1 MTYEELL
8 TQTRALLN
16 DQDNQVS
23 TNAVLLPYLNLALSE
38 TQELFAQNNVPVT
51 NETSAVIEVPDGTS
65 VIGFPPDPI
74 VVGTPYLPS
83 DLIEIQRLFYSN
95 SGQDNWFPVAKRDFL
110 TADTLGNNTQ
120 VSYFAVWAWMNDEIR
135 LLAANTDLDI
145 KLDYIQ
151 KLFTV
156 LDVGDLDDDLTVL
169 NVSTWLSFRIA
180 ALSAEFIDE
189 NPSRAQSLN
198 IQALAAMDRSLG
210 ISTKGR
216 QAIMTRRRPFRAAWK
231 MRGRLL

>member
-1 MTYEELL
+1 LTYEELL

-16 DQDNQVS
+16 DQDNQVN
-23 TNAVLLPYLNLALSE
+23 TNAVLLPYLNLALAE
-38 TQELFAQNNVPVT
+38 TQELFEQNNVPVT
-51 NETSAVIEVPDGTS
+51 NETSAVIEVPSGTS
-65 VIGFPPDPI
+65 IITFPPDPI
-74 VVGTPYLPS
+74 IPNTPYLPAN
-83 DLIEIQRLFYSN
+83 LVEIQRVWYSN
-95 SGQDNWFPVAKRDFL
+95 FGQNNWFPVIRRDFL
-110 TADTLGNNTQ
+110 TGDELGNGAL
-120 VSYFAVWAWMNDEIR
+120 VGYFSVWAWNDQGLK
-135 LLAANTDLDI
+135 LLAANADLDL

-151 KLFTV
+151 KLFAV
-156 LDVGDLDDDLTVL
+156 LDISDLDEDLTVI

-216 QAIMTRRRPFRAAWK
+216 QAIMTRRRPFRASWK
-231 MRGRLL
+231 LRGRIW